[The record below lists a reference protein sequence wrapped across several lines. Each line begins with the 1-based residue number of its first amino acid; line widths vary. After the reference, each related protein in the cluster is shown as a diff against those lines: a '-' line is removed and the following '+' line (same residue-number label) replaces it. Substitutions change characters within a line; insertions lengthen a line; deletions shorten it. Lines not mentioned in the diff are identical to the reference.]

1 MKKTINILLIL
12 LLTLC
17 VFGCANNGGNNT
29 AEGNDPS
36 KQEETIKDEWL
47 CTRITYYNT
56 DGSIA
61 SYIVNTYDEDGRLLN
76 NEEYNVNNELI
87 STTKSTY
94 DEKGR
99 ESEYVLYD
107 AKGNIDITGVY
118 EYDDQDRVIKETD
131 YHGDGTVADYFTY
144 EYDPNG
150 NIIHSEN
157 KTEDEELSMKID
169 YEYNDQGEVAKTY
182 YDFYGYDTWY
192 YVFEY
197 SNGVLV
203 RRTMYNS
210 KDEVDSV
217 DVYEY
222 SEKDPKLNESVESYD
237 SNNKLK
243 YRTEYRYDEYGNMIS
258 SAMFDP
264 EGNMLT
270 MTEYEF
276 KKK

>member
-1 MKKTINILLIL
+1 M
-12 LLTLC
+12 
-17 VFGCANNGGNNT
+17 
-29 AEGNDPS
+29 
-36 KQEETIKDEWL
+36 
-47 CTRITYYNT
+47 
-56 DGSIA
+56 
-61 SYIVNTYDEDGRLLN
+61 
-76 NEEYNVNNELI
+76 
-87 STTKSTY
+87 
-94 DEKGR
+94 
-99 ESEYVLYD
+99 LYD
-107 AKGNIDITGVY
+107 AKSEIDIRGVY
-118 EYDDQDRVIKETD
+118 EYDDKDRVIKETD

-169 YEYNDQGEVAKTY
+169 YEYNDQGEVSRMD

-197 SNGVLV
+197 SNSVLE
-203 RRTMYNS
+203 RRTVYNS

-217 DVYEY
+217 DIYKY
-222 SEKDPKLNESVESYD
+222 SENESVESYG
-237 SNNKLK
+237 SNNVLK
-243 YRTEYRYDEYGNMIS
+243 YRTEFRYDENGNRIS

>member
-1 MKKTINILLIL
+1 MDS
-12 LLTLC
+12 
-17 VFGCANNGGNNT
+17 VF
-29 AEGNDPS
+29 
-36 KQEETIKDEWL
+36 KQLHI
-47 CTRITYYNT
+47 RIYE
-56 DGSIA
+56 
-61 SYIVNTYDEDGRLLN
+61 YDEEGRLLN
-76 NEEYNVNNELI
+76 NEEYNGNNELI
-87 STTKSTY
+87 STTKSSY

-131 YHGDGTVADYFTY
+131 YHGDGTVAEYFTY

-150 NIIHSEN
+150 NIIHSKN
-157 KTEDEELSMKID
+157 KTEDEELSMTID
-169 YEYNDQGEVAKTY
+169 YEYNDQGMVSKTF

-197 SNGVLV
+197 SNGILE
-203 RRTMYNS
+203 RRIMYNS
-210 KDEVDSV
+210 KDELDGFE
-217 DVYEY
+217 VYKY
-222 SEKDPKLNESVESYD
+222 SEKDPELTETIESYD
-237 SNNKLK
+237 SNNVLK
-243 YRTEYRYDEYGNMIS
+243 YRTEFRYDENGNRIS

-264 EGNMLT
+264 EGNMLS